1 MTRIERISSYIT
13 DEEKVIDVGCDQALL
28 SKLLAK
34 RKIHSIASDIKQNII
49 DDAIKSTKAQ
59 LKQYIDFRVG
69 NGITLK
75 ENEKDYTLV
84 LSGMGTYTI
93 LDILRNSSS
102 NINRV
107 ITISNNN
114 HDILRNEMNKNG
126 YKIDLEEIIK
136 EKNKYYN
143 LIIFSKGNQEL
154 SEKELIVGFNH
165 QNKALLKE
173 KNEYL
178 INKYENI
185 LKGTDN
191 EELVKVVNILKN
203 YNY

>member
-49 DDAIKSTKAQ
+49 DDAIKSTKAE

-84 LSGMGTYTI
+84 LSGMGTFTI
-93 LDILRNSSS
+93 LDILRNNSS